1 MSKTVLFLFCQLT
14 LYIPLA
20 IFVIFTCITHVVI
33 YVKIWIIL
41 VNDIFQMLVTMRV
54 LKRSFSNF
62 VVWCRTLWSPEQLI
76 FLCFLN
82 NDLDLGYMSRS
93 FTCWFQIIVYCRLIY
108 LRRKIDLNHSN
119 CPTSLYNFM
128 KIRCM
133 HHGKVCAIQV
143 LPW

>member
-1 MSKTVLFLFCQLT
+1 MTKTVLFSFCQLT

-20 IFVIFTCITHVVI
+20 IFVIFTCITHVEI

-54 LKRSFSNF
+54 LKISFSNL
-62 VVWCRTLWSPEQLI
+62 VVWCRTLWSPEQSV

-93 FTCWFQIIVYCRLIY
+93 ITCWFQIIVYCRLIY
-108 LRRKIDLNHSN
+108 RRRKIDLNHSN
-119 CPTSLYNFM
+119 CSTSLHNFM
-128 KIRCM
+128 NIKCL
-133 HHGKVCAIQV
+133 HHGKVCSIQA
-143 LPW
+143 LSW